1 MWASK
6 EKETKYDT
14 VTTSKTFL
22 IFIKEKFE
30 YIKKKFWRNYPKLIM
45 KWQTYL
51 WNSKQI
57 NSFRIKKH
65 YEINLIL
72 ESTSSHAK
80 HYRFMS
86 EKELTTV
93 KKYIDEHLKKRF
105 IKFNFLS
112 VSSPVFL
119 TRKSKKK
126 FRFCVDYRGLNAL
139 TIKNRYLISL
149 LTKILSKFYNVKML
163 TKLNVIHTFNKI
175 KIKKGHK

>member
-1 MWASK
+1 
-6 EKETKYDT
+6 
-14 VTTSKTFL
+14 
-22 IFIKEKFE
+22 
-30 YIKKKFWRNYPKLIM
+30 
-45 KWQTYL
+45 
-51 WNSKQI
+51 
-57 NSFRIKKH
+57 
-65 YEINLIL
+65 
-72 ESTSSHAK
+72 
-80 HYRFMS
+80 MS

-119 TRKSKKK
+119 TRKSKKN